1 MTEPKRGRIMNI
13 PEGVGLPTDW
23 PEEFRKQL
31 SFTNSHLPIIEKIG
45 VDRATIGIF
54 ETFSMVRLPEG
65 FLPVMKIVGA
75 TGNLGIE
82 ENLIGY
88 EGQSKELANYSI
100 VAVQLAMRLLP
111 GYEKKAKNI
120 RKIIRLCTGEVLN
133 HTQLCRDIE
142 AAARNM
148 ARPKP
153 SNPPRQIIETKTFD
167 RFVIDKSKIDYMSGR
182 PIDWATSHWWSG
194 E

>member
-1 MTEPKRGRIMNI
+1 MNI

-120 RKIIRLCTGEVLN
+120 RTIIRLCTGEVLN

>member
-1 MTEPKRGRIMNI
+1 MNI
-13 PEGVGLPTDW
+13 PEGVGLPADW